1 MPKQQ
6 KTIYE
11 CSKCGA
17 QSSKWI
23 GRCLECGSWG
33 TLSEQFVGDG
43 REKQKNMSVSAKII
57 DLEKIKSQN
66 LTRMTTGIGELDR
79 VVGGGIVPG
88 SLLLLAGEPGIGKST
103 LLAQMTD
110 AINKKKYGNIIYI
123 SGEES
128 PIQVKDRL
136 ERLQCDVKGVQ
147 FISETD
153 VEKIIPAILGG
164 KPSYAKASEDKPADA
179 KAMAGK
185 PVLVVVDSIQTM
197 YSSEVPS
204 EAGGINQ
211 IRACTI
217 KFLELAK
224 ENNIAVILTGHIT
237 KDGSAAGPKSLEH
250 IVDAV
255 LYLESQTGHDYRMLR
270 ASKNRF
276 GSVDELG
283 VFEMT
288 GQGFKEV
295 SNPSAVFLDDKV
307 QSISGSVVGVI
318 MEGTRPFLVEVQA
331 LVTKTVFGYPQRKS
345 SGFDLNRLQVLT
357 SVLTKRANINL
368 TNQDVIINIA
378 GGLKVSDPSLDLAV
392 CLAISS
398 SLLNQVVDRKTV
410 VIGEVGL
417 GGEIRKVGKLKERLK
432 EAEKLGFKTAV
443 IPDTVVS
450 YKNLR
455 IVKQGKLEGIV
466 RNFL

>member
-1 MPKQQ
+1 MKQYNLKNP

-33 TLSEQFVGDG
+33 TLSEQFVKE
-43 REKQKNMSVSAKII
+43 RNEKQKIISQAEII

-66 LTRMTTGIGELDR
+66 LARMATGIGELDR
-79 VVGGGIVPG
+79 VMGGGVVPG

-128 PIQVKDRL
+128 PVQVKDRL
-136 ERLQCDVKGVQ
+136 ERLQCDIKGVQ

-153 VEKIIPAILGG
+153 VEKIIPAILDN
-164 KPSYAKASEDKPADA
+164 KS
-179 KAMAGK
+179 
-185 PVLVVVDSIQTM
+185 VLVVVDSIQTM
-197 YSSEVPS
+197 YSSEVLS
-204 EAGGINQ
+204 EAGSINQ

-255 LYLESQTGHDYRMLR
+255 LYLESQSGHDYRMLR

-288 GQGFKEV
+288 AQGFKEV

-307 QSISGSVVGVI
+307 HVISGSVVGVI

-345 SGFDLNRLQVLT
+345 SGFDLNRLQVLA

-368 TNQDVIINIA
+368 TNQDVILNIA
-378 GGLKVSDPSLDLAV
+378 GGLKVNDPSLDLAV

-398 SLLNQVVDRKTV
+398 SFLNQVIDKKTV

-417 GGEIRKVGKLKERLK
+417 GGEIRQIGKLKERLK
-432 EAEKLGFKTAV
+432 EAEKLGFKTAI
-443 IPDTVVS
+443 IPDTTIS
-450 YKNLR
+450 CKNLQ
-455 IVKQGKLEGIV
+455 IIKQKKLDEIV

>member
-1 MPKQQ
+1 MPKPQ
-6 KTIYE
+6 KIIYE

-17 QSSKWI
+17 QFPKWI
-23 GRCLECGSWG
+23 GRCLDCGSWG
-33 TLSEQFVGDG
+33 TLSEQFVGES
-43 REKQKNMSVSAKII
+43 REKQKNMSVPAKII

-66 LTRMTTGIGELDR
+66 LTRMATGINELDR
-79 VVGGGIVPG
+79 VVGGGVVPG

-136 ERLQCDVKGVQ
+136 ERLLCDIKGVR

-153 VEKIIPAILGG
+153 VEKIIPAILN
-164 KPSYAKASEDKPADA
+164 DKFA
-179 KAMAGK
+179 
-185 PVLVVVDSIQTM
+185 LVVVDSIQTM

-295 SNPSAVFLDDKV
+295 SNPSAVFLDNKI
-307 QSISGSVVGVI
+307 QAISGSVVGVI

-331 LVTKTVFGYPQRKS
+331 LVTKTIFGYPQRKS
-345 SGFDLNRLQVLT
+345 SGFDLNRLQVLA

-398 SLLNQVVDRKTV
+398 SLLNQVVDKKTV

-417 GGEIRKVGKLKERLK
+417 GGEIRQVGKLKERLK
-432 EAEKLGFKTAV
+432 EAEKLGFKTAL
-443 IPDTVVS
+443 IPDTAIS
-450 YKNLR
+450 YKNLQ
-455 IVKQGKLEGIV
+455 IVKQKKLEEIV

>member
-1 MPKQQ
+1 M
-6 KTIYE
+6 
-11 CSKCGA
+11 
-17 QSSKWI
+17 
-23 GRCLECGSWG
+23 RC
-33 TLSEQFVGDG
+33 D
-43 REKQKNMSVSAKII
+43 I
-57 DLEKIKSQN
+57 
-66 LTRMTTGIGELDR
+66 
-79 VVGGGIVPG
+79 
-88 SLLLLAGEPGIGKST
+88 
-103 LLAQMTD
+103 
-110 AINKKKYGNIIYI
+110 
-123 SGEES
+123 
-128 PIQVKDRL
+128 
-136 ERLQCDVKGVQ
+136 KGVQ

>member
-33 TLSEQFVGDG
+33 ALSEQLVGESQ
-43 REKQKNMSVSAKII
+43 EKKKSIFASAKIVN
-57 DLEKIKSQN
+57 LEEIKSQN
-66 LTRMTTGIGELDR
+66 LTRMATGINELDR
-79 VVGGGIVPG
+79 VVGGGVVPG

-128 PIQVKDRL
+128 SVQVKDRL
-136 ERLQCDVKGVQ
+136 ERLRCDIKGVQ

-153 VEKIIPAILGG
+153 VEKIIPAVL
-164 KPSYAKASEDKPADA
+164 KSVPS
-179 KAMAGK
+179 
-185 PVLVVVDSIQTM
+185 LVVVDSIQTM
-197 YSSEVPS
+197 YSSEVLS

-276 GSVDELG
+276 GSIDELG
-283 VFEMT
+283 V
-288 GQGFKEV
+288 
-295 SNPSAVFLDDKV
+295 
-307 QSISGSVVGVI
+307 
-318 MEGTRPFLVEVQA
+318 
-331 LVTKTVFGYPQRKS
+331 
-345 SGFDLNRLQVLT
+345 
-357 SVLTKRANINL
+357 
-368 TNQDVIINIA
+368 
-378 GGLKVSDPSLDLAV
+378 LK
-392 CLAISS
+392 
-398 SLLNQVVDRKTV
+398 
-410 VIGEVGL
+410 
-417 GGEIRKVGKLKERLK
+417 
-432 EAEKLGFKTAV
+432 
-443 IPDTVVS
+443 
-450 YKNLR
+450 
-455 IVKQGKLEGIV
+455 
-466 RNFL
+466 

>member
-1 MPKQQ
+1 MPKSP

-33 TLSEQFVGDG
+33 TLSEQFIGEKQ
-43 REKQKNMSVSAKII
+43 EKQKHISACAKIVN
-57 DLEKIKSQN
+57 LEEIKSQN
-66 LTRMTTGIGELDR
+66 LTRMATGINELDR
-79 VVGGGIVPG
+79 VVGGGVVPG

-103 LLAQMTD
+103 LLAQMID
-110 AINKKKYGNIIYI
+110 AINKRKYGNIIYI

-128 PIQVKDRL
+128 SVQVKDRL
-136 ERLQCDVKGVQ
+136 ERLRCDIKGVR

-153 VEKIIPAILGG
+153 VEKIIPAILGN
-164 KPSYAKASEDKPADA
+164 KPADA
-179 KAMAGK
+179 EAMADK

-197 YSSEVPS
+197 YSSEVLS

-295 SNPSAVFLDDKV
+295 SNPSAVFLDDKALA
-307 QSISGSVVGVI
+307 ISGSVVGVI

-345 SGFDLNRLQVLT
+345 SGFDLNRLQVLA

-368 TNQDVIINIA
+368 TNQDVILNIA

-392 CLAISS
+392 CLAIAS
-398 SLLNQVVDRKTV
+398 SLLNQVIDKKTV

-432 EAEKLGFKTAV
+432 EAEKLGFKTAI
-443 IPDTVVS
+443 IPDMAVS
-450 YKNLR
+450 CKNLQIKKQNKLDE
-455 IVKQGKLEGIV
+455 IVK
-466 RNFL
+466 NFL

>member
-1 MPKQQ
+1 MPKSQ

-33 TLSEQFVGDG
+33 TLSEQFIGER
-43 REKQKNMSVSAKII
+43 REKQKNMSVPAKII

-66 LTRMTTGIGELDR
+66 LTRMATGINELDR
-79 VVGGGIVPG
+79 VVGGGVVPG

-110 AINKKKYGNIIYI
+110 AINKNKYGNIIYI

-128 PIQVKDRL
+128 PVQVKDRL
-136 ERLQCDVKGVQ
+136 ERLRCDIKGVQ

-153 VEKIIPAILGG
+153 VEKIIPAILVG
-164 KPSYAKASEDKPADA
+164 KPADA
-179 KAMAGK
+179 KAMADK

-276 GSVDELG
+276 GSIDELG

-295 SNPSAVFLDDKV
+295 DNPSSVFLDDKAM
-307 QSISGSVVGVI
+307 SISGSVVGVI

-345 SGFDLNRLQVLT
+345 SGFDLNRLQVLA

-368 TNQDVIINIA
+368 TNQDVILNIA
-378 GGLKVSDPSLDLAV
+378 GGIKVSDPSLDLAV

-410 VIGEVGL
+410 AIGEVGL
-417 GGEIRKVGKLKERLK
+417 GGEIRQVGKLKERLR
-432 EAEKLGFKTAV
+432 EAEKLGFKTAL
-443 IPDTVVS
+443 IPDTAIS
-450 YKNLR
+450 CKNLQ
-455 IVKQGKLEGIV
+455 IIKQRQLEGIV
-466 RNFL
+466 KNFL